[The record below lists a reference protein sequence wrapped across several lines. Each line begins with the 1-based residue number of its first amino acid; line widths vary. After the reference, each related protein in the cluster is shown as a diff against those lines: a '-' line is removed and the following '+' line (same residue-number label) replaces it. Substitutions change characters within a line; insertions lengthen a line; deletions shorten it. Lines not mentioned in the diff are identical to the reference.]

1 MRSVIIDWQF
11 DDFLMASMIFH
22 KDGRV
27 ELINNGGIVNDF
39 DFNKVAYFNSSN
51 V

>member
-1 MRSVIIDWQF
+1 MGSVIIDWQF

-27 ELINNGGIVNDF
+27 ELINNGGGNFKMIGGRTEIF
-39 DFNKVAYFNSSN
+39 F
-51 V
+51 